1 MHPLRRLNFYYWRY
15 RRLFIP
21 GLLCAVLSS
30 TFAIIVPIVVRQA
43 IDSIPR
49 LVATYRGFQGTP
61 LESFVYADA
70 FVSLLTFGVIILF
83 LSIGSGL
90 FSFLMRQTIVVASR
104 HIEYDLRHQ
113 LFDKLQSLSHDFYLG
128 HATGDIITRSTSDI
142 EQVRRYIGPAI
153 MYTTR
158 ALVIIIT
165 ALTVMFWISPVL
177 TWYTLIPMPLLA
189 VSVFW
194 VARLVHTRS
203 DELQKQYSRLTS
215 RVQEALS
222 GIRVLKAYVREE
234 SEAEAFDQESSA
246 YRDRSLKLALVEA
259 AWRPVFVTLT
269 GASTIIVVWVGGKL
283 AMTGDITIGNIAEY
297 IIYVALMT
305 WPVASMGFVIT
316 MVQRASAS
324 MIRLNDIL
332 DAQPSIKSGTEGSAS
347 FEVDGH
353 ISFRNV
359 SFRHPNNGVMALK
372 NVSVDIPAGT
382 TLAIVGRTGSGKTT
396 FAEMIPRLLDAEE
409 GQVVIDGED
418 VKNLPLS
425 TVRNAIGYVPQD
437 VFLFSDTVA
446 NNISFGQMDAHE
458 LDIERAALEADLL
471 DNVKEFRK
479 GFETFV
485 GERGITLSG
494 GQKQRT
500 SIARALVRDPKIL
513 ILDDALSAV
522 DVNTERTVLNHLR
535 SHFGKR
541 TIVIVSHRVSAVQEA
556 DQIIVLDEGKVV
568 ERGTHDE
575 LLKKAGFYAE
585 LHAKQQLEQ
594 EVEAFE

>member
-1 MHPLRRLNFYYWRY
+1 
-15 RRLFIP
+15 
-21 GLLCAVLSS
+21 
-30 TFAIIVPIVVRQA
+30 
-43 IDSIPR
+43 
-49 LVATYRGFQGTP
+49 
-61 LESFVYADA
+61 
-70 FVSLLTFGVIILF
+70 
-83 LSIGSGL
+83 
-90 FSFLMRQTIVVASR
+90 
-104 HIEYDLRHQ
+104 
-113 LFDKLQSLSHDFYLG
+113 
-128 HATGDIITRSTSDI
+128 
-142 EQVRRYIGPAI
+142 
-153 MYTTR
+153 
-158 ALVIIIT
+158 
-165 ALTVMFWISPVL
+165 
-177 TWYTLIPMPLLA
+177 
-189 VSVFW
+189 
-194 VARLVHTRS
+194 
-203 DELQKQYSRLTS
+203 
-215 RVQEALS
+215 
-222 GIRVLKAYVREE
+222 
-234 SEAEAFDQESSA
+234 
-246 YRDRSLKLALVEA
+246 
-259 AWRPVFVTLT
+259 
-269 GASTIIVVWVGGKL
+269 
-283 AMTGDITIGNIAEY
+283 MTGDITIGNIAEY

-522 DVNTERTVLNHLR
+522 DVNTERTILNHLR